1 MKTKIGLLI
10 LVVFFANISCKHKSS
25 SDTDAIETV
34 AVTVATVDE
43 REYAPVLNFSGTVEA
58 NRKANLA
65 TTLPGRVEKIYFKEG
80 DYIPQGKIIAEL
92 SDEMLIQAMVEY
104 ETLKKDFER
113 IRRLKEKGSVRVI
126 DYDHIKAKYEASEAK
141 VRLMRKNTTITAPFS
156 GVLTDIMIE
165 EGENY
170 ALMPSLS
177 SDFKLKSGILT
188 LMQLNPLKV
197 KIEVNE
203 KNLRFVSKGTLA
215 KMRFDA
221 IPDGEFTGKVRMI
234 KPTLNLSTRTTTV
247 EIELE
252 NSKRKIKPGMYAN
265 VELVLDKVTGL
276 FVPLNAIYRQIG
288 TGDDYLFVVDAENK
302 VKRVLINR
310 IQTIGDEVVV
320 SGVSKGLR
328 VVIDGKNKLNEG
340 TVVKVSNR
348 K

>member
-92 SDEMLIQAMVEY
+92 SDEMLIQAMVEC

-165 EGENY
+165 EGEN
-170 ALMPSLS
+170 P
-177 SDFKLKSGILT
+177 
-188 LMQLNPLKV
+188 
-197 KIEVNE
+197 
-203 KNLRFVSKGTLA
+203 R
-215 KMRFDA
+215 
-221 IPDGEFTGKVRMI
+221 RM
-234 KPTLNLSTRTTTV
+234 
-247 EIELE
+247 
-252 NSKRKIKPGMYAN
+252 
-265 VELVLDKVTGL
+265 
-276 FVPLNAIYRQIG
+276 
-288 TGDDYLFVVDAENK
+288 
-302 VKRVLINR
+302 
-310 IQTIGDEVVV
+310 
-320 SGVSKGLR
+320 
-328 VVIDGKNKLNEG
+328 
-340 TVVKVSNR
+340 
-348 K
+348 